1 MEIENTTIGHSL
13 NDWKY
18 TMSSYMWSSLFFC
31 SYRLSVR
38 IDKESRL
45 SLIRCLIKRTFQH
58 TLPTLPL
65 QLKSRSQFYYFLNI
79 FLRTVMTR
87 ELRTLQSFIDKW
99 NWKVFFLLCMNFFL
113 FSGISRKKELSI
125 LSTWGTQYYYMIR
138 QISEWRK
145 KNERR
150 NRRKKSKNQN
160 WSTVCWTYVCAL
172 LCVESVWSALKKK
185 WVYAISL
192 SLSPLLYNFNSSL
205 HICSALK
212 SFLWYMW
219 ITWNWI
225 ANCTIQL
232 NQQNNHASRGRR
244 SRGWRRG
251 EKDFKFPT

>member
-1 MEIENTTIGHSL
+1 MIESTQCPPICEAR
-13 NDWKY
+13 
-18 TMSSYMWSSLFFC
+18 FFC

-145 KNERR
+145 KTSEEIEE
-150 NRRKKSKNQN
+150 KNPKIKIGQQF
-160 WSTVCWTYVCAL
+160 VELMCV
-172 LCVESVWSALKKK
+172 LCCVS
-185 WVYAISL
+185 
-192 SLSPLLYNFNSSL
+192 
-205 HICSALK
+205 
-212 SFLWYMW
+212 
-219 ITWNWI
+219 
-225 ANCTIQL
+225 
-232 NQQNNHASRGRR
+232 NQSGRL
-244 SRGWRRG
+244 
-251 EKDFKFPT
+251 